1 MSTPLSLE
9 KRKDLPLVSCS
20 VLSHFYPKWE
30 RERETGKPFPK
41 ESPSS
46 PSPLPS
52 TLQWCWPERN
62 LNNTFNAIEKEGK
75 QYSAMG
81 VPSISVALPLP
92 SSAKTTLHTQR
103 CKIVRVVNYQLWICE
118 LWLPHQPGKVDFKMH
133 TDFPSHFDHSQF
145 STTAKIS
152 R

>member
-30 RERETGKPFPK
+30 RERERKAVPQGIPLLPF
-41 ESPSS
+41 SPSKYIAMMLTRTQS
-46 PSPLPS
+46 EEHIQCYRTGGKALQCNGCSLNLGSS
-52 TLQWCWPERN
+52 T
-62 LNNTFNAIEKEGK
+62 
-75 QYSAMG
+75 
-81 VPSISVALPLP
+81 LP

-133 TDFPSHFDHSQF
+133 TDFPSYFNNSQF
-145 STTAKIS
+145 LTTTV
-152 R
+152 